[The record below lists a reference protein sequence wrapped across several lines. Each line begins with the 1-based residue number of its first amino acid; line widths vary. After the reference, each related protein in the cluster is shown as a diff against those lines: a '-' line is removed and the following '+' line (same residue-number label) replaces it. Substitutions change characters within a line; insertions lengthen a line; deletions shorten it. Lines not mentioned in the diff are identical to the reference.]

1 MKHEGCRHAQ
11 KSFSVWVTD
20 RRVGVE
26 HMGNACGNCAYYK
39 KSKKKCKSCHN
50 GIYYRNFKKKGGAK

>member
-26 HMGNACGNCAYYK
+26 QFFDPCTNCAYYK
-39 KSKKKCKSCHN
+39 TKKLCKSCHN
-50 GIYYRNFKKKGGAK
+50 GIYYRNFKKRGEK